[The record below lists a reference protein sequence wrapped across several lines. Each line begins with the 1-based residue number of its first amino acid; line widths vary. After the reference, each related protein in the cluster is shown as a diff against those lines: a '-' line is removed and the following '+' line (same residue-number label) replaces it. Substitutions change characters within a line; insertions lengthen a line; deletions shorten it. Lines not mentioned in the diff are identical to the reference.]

1 MSAHQRADPSRKLYF
16 GVGLRFVAMINR
28 AHCHGDACLQL
39 TRGFCIGCFTR
50 SFRDA
55 RGVGLAVCLP
65 VRSRPWRVPFFFS
78 LLRFDFVCCFVFRGG
93 AYRREGGR
101 SYYCK
106 KKGGGRVRFVDSCV
120 RAQRQ
125 CTVTPSL
132 SAFRFLLPA
141 QLLISDTLV
150 DPSERT
156 PLILFFRSSFFYFL
170 RYVCEMSL

>member
-65 VRSRPWRVPFFFS
+65 VRSRPWRVPLFFS

-106 KKGGGRVRFVDSCV
+106 KKRRGEGSFC
-120 RAQRQ
+120 
-125 CTVTPSL
+125 
-132 SAFRFLLPA
+132 RFLCSSATPVYGNAVSFGLPFPLA
-141 QLLISDTLV
+141 RAAV
-150 DPSERT
+150 DLGHT
-156 PLILFFRSSFFYFL
+156 
-170 RYVCEMSL
+170 C